1 MAFSGEDRERAPA
14 TSVVVCAYTTA
25 RWHTIRAALASAAG
39 QTPAPLEVLLVV
51 DHNPELARRAR
62 AELPGIRI
70 LDNEGPRG
78 LSGARNTGIDHSVG
92 DVIAFLDDDAA
103 ALPGWLAH
111 LLAPYADPDVVA
123 VGGAARPQW
132 PTGSGRPAWLPATGV
147 LDWVAGCTYTGLP
160 TALAEV
166 RNVMGC
172 TMSFRRTVFDAI
184 GGFSTRVG
192 RVGTLPLGCEETELC
207 IRAHRQLPRAR
218 ILFEPRATVTH
229 QVSVDR
235 LTWSYLRRRSWSEG
249 VSKAAVSRL
258 AGTGPA
264 LAVERRYVARVLPA
278 AVGHELVQA
287 ARGRPA
293 NASKAIIA
301 IATALLATAGG
312 YLRESARRRSSSV
325 PSAAEPAVT
334 APATAVTELD
344 IRHGPE
350 ALPVPANPGIVY
362 RDAQVL
368 VRDGRWALDL
378 LRLPVT
384 GTRVNSED
392 LRLAAPPTRPE
403 PGSWTPKVS
412 VVVPTAD
419 RADKVRRCVKSL
431 LATDY
436 PDLEVLLVDNRP
448 HAAAAAALVE
458 LASGDPRTRYLAEAE
473 PGVSRARNTGLAEA
487 CGPLVAF
494 VDDDIEVDRWWLAN
508 LVAELADE
516 TVDCATSLVLPTS
529 LDTPAQ
535 RKFEQLKGFGRG
547 VRRQVFGPD
556 LSGGGSQNPFTPGQ
570 FGPGGCAL
578 WRRSTLAGLGGFDPL
593 LGPGTPTR
601 AGEDLELFL
610 RLARAGGSIVYTP
623 HAVAWH
629 EHSAEW
635 AELRDHLH
643 AYSIGLSAMF
653 VRHLLHRPGDAGAI
667 AAVVPSRVRRI
678 LLARSSPRDDG
689 SAGPGARLLLEQL
702 TGLAWGPAALAR
714 SAWRARC
721 RWSRCP

>member
-1 MAFSGEDRERAPA
+1 MVLEAEDCERAPA

-25 RWHTIRAALASAAG
+25 RWHTIRAALASAAE
-39 QTPAPLEVLLVV
+39 QAPAPLEVLLVV
-51 DHNPELARRAR
+51 DHNPELACRAR
-62 AELPGIRI
+62 AELPGIAI

-78 LSGARNTGIDHSVG
+78 LSGARNTGISHSIG

-123 VGGAARPQW
+123 VGGAARPHW
-132 PTGSGRPAWLPATGV
+132 PSGSGRPGWLPSGGV
-147 LDWVAGCTYTGLP
+147 LDWVVGCTYAGLP

-172 TMSFRRTVFDAI
+172 NMSFRRTVFDEV

-192 RVGTLPLGCEETELC
+192 RVGELPLGCEETELC
-207 IRAHRQLPRAR
+207 IRARRRLPRAR
-218 ILFEPRATVTH
+218 ILFEPRAVVAH
-229 QVSVDR
+229 QVSADR
-235 LTWSYLRRRSWSEG
+235 LSWSYLRRRSWSEG
-249 VSKAAVSRL
+249 VSKAVVSRL
-258 AGTGPA
+258 AGTGS
-264 LAVERRYVARVLPA
+264 AVATERRYVASVLPA
-278 AVGHELVQA
+278 AVGRELVQA
-287 ARGRPA
+287 ARERPA
-293 NASKAIIA
+293 NSGKAIIG
-301 IATALLATAGG
+301 IATAVLAAAGG
-312 YLRESARRRSSSV
+312 FLRESAPRRSG
-325 PSAAEPAVT
+325 PGTAAVEP

-344 IRHGPE
+344 VRRGAT
-350 ALPVPANPGIVY
+350 ALPVPANPEVVY

-368 VRDGRWALDL
+368 VRDGRWTLDL

-384 GTRVNSED
+384 GPRVDFSG
-392 LRLAAPPTRPE
+392 LRLATPPARPE
-403 PGSWTPKVS
+403 PDSWTPRVS

-419 RADKVRRCVKSL
+419 RADAVRRCVKSL

-436 PDLEVLLVDNRP
+436 PDLELLMVDNRP
-448 HAAAAAALVE
+448 QAAEAAALVE
-458 LASGDPRTRYLAEAE
+458 LASEDPRTRYLAEPE
-473 PGVSRARNTGLAEA
+473 PGVSRARNAGLAA
-487 CGPLVAF
+487 ASGQLVAF

-516 TVDCATSLVLPTS
+516 AVDCATSLVLPTS

-535 RKFEQLKGFGRG
+535 RTFEQLKGFGQG
-547 VRRQVFGPD
+547 MRRQVFSPELAGD
-556 LSGGGSQNPFTPGQ
+556 DSLYPFAPGR

-578 WRRSTLAGLGGFDPL
+578 WRRSTLTGLGGFDPL

-635 AELRDHLH
+635 AQLRERLH
-643 AYSIGLSAMF
+643 AYSVGLSAMF
-653 VRHLLHRPGDAGAI
+653 VRHLLQRPKDLLMV
-667 AAVVPSRVRRI
+667 AAVVPNRAGRI
-678 LLARSSPRDDG
+678 LRTRSSPQDSG
-689 SAGPGARLLLEQL
+689 STGPGARLLLDQL
-702 TGLAWGPAALAR
+702 TGLVSGPVALAR
-714 SAWRARC
+714 STWRVRS
-721 RWSRCP
+721 RWSRCG